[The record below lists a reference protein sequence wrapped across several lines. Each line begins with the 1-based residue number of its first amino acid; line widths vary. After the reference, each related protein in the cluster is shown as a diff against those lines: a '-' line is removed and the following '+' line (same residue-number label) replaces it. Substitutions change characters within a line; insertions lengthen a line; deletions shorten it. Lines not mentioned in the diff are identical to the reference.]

1 MAVNRD
7 AEADRY
13 RRALADVPDA
23 ILLLDDNGVIVDAST
38 DAEDFLGYAMA
49 DVVGAS
55 AASFVHP
62 DDLDRCAYAL
72 LEETRNP
79 GWRAPALLVRIRNS
93 DGSFRD
99 IELLGHNRFD
109 DPDIGGLLVSM
120 RDVSGPGLGQR
131 VIAVGDYLYRTF
143 ETAASDGVC
152 IFDADGNRAYVSPS
166 ICQVLGYTTEELIAV
181 GASGLVVAEDLDLW
195 KHTVSA
201 ALRDPGH
208 PHRVECRL
216 HHKSRGPMWIETTVV
231 NLLEDPAVRGV
242 VTHIRDIDARRN
254 AEIDLHRQSRLDPL
268 TLLGNRMAL
277 MERLAVRSHGTRTL
291 LFADLDNFKQVNNR
305 FGHAEGDR
313 VLQLVGAAIATV
325 ADGAHFV
332 ARNGGDEFCLV
343 ADGLDDEKATDLANA
358 VRQVVLAAVSAHGVG
373 ISIGIGHIEASLDEG
388 DEHLL
393 AIADRD
399 MYRHKP
405 TGESPDAP
413 PVERRTRVR
422 EPLTVTN

>member
-1 MAVNRD
+1 MAVNRG
-7 AEADRY
+7 AEAHRY

-23 ILLLDDNGVIVDAST
+23 VFLLDDHGVIVDASP
-38 DAEDFLGYAMA
+38 DAEDFLGYALS

-55 AASFVHP
+55 AASFIHP
-62 DDLDRCAYAL
+62 DDLDRCAHAL
-72 LEETRNP
+72 LQETRDP
-79 GWRAPALLVRIRNS
+79 GWRAPALVVRVRNS
-93 DGSFRD
+93 DGSYRD

-109 DPDIGGLLVSM
+109 DPGIAGLLVSM

-166 ICQVLGYTTEELIAV
+166 LCQVLGYTTEELVAI
-181 GASGLVVAEDLDLW
+181 GASGLVVPEDLHLW

-201 ALRDPGH
+201 ALRAPGH
-208 PHRVECRL
+208 PQRVECRL

-231 NLLEDPAVRGV
+231 NLLDDPAVRGV
-242 VTHIRDIDARRN
+242 VTHIRDIDTRRN
-254 AEIDLHRQSRLDPL
+254 AEIELHRQARLDPL
-268 TLLGNRMAL
+268 TLLGNRTAL
-277 MERLAVRSHGTRTL
+277 MERLAMRSHGTRTL
-291 LFADLDNFKQVNNR
+291 LFADLDNFKQVNDR
-305 FGHAEGDR
+305 FGHARGDR
-313 VLQLVGAAIATV
+313 VLQAVGEAIATV

-343 ADGLDDEKATDLANA
+343 ADGLDEAKVADLANA

-373 ISIGIGHIEASLDEG
+373 ISIGIGHIEASRDGG

-393 AIADRD
+393 AVADRD
-399 MYRHKP
+399 MYRNKP
-405 TGESPDAP
+405 MDGGPDGP
-413 PVERRTRVR
+413 PIERRSRAR
-422 EPLTVTN
+422 EPLTVPS

>member
-7 AEADRY
+7 AEAHRY

-23 ILLLDDNGVIVDAST
+23 ILLLDENGVILDAST
-38 DAEDFLGYAMA
+38 DAEVFLGYALSE
-49 DVVGAS
+49 VVGAS

-62 DDLDRCAYAL
+62 DDLDRCAHAL
-72 LEETRNP
+72 LQETRDP
-79 GWRAPALLVRIRNS
+79 AWRAPALLVRIRNS
-93 DGSFRD
+93 DGSYRD

-109 DPDIGGLLVSM
+109 DPDIGGLLVSL

-131 VIAVGDYLYRTF
+131 VIAVGDFLYRTF

-166 ICQVLGYTTEELIAV
+166 ICQVLGYTTDELIAV
-181 GASGLVVAEDLDLW
+181 GASGLVVPEDLHLW

-216 HHKSRGPMWIETTVV
+216 HHKTRGPMWIETTVV
-231 NLLEDPAVRGV
+231 NLLDDPAVRGV

-254 AEIDLHRQSRLDPL
+254 AEIDLHRQARLDPL
-268 TLLGNRMAL
+268 TSLGNRTAL
-277 MERLAVRSHGTRTL
+277 MERLSARSPGSRTL
-291 LFADLDNFKQVNNR
+291 LFADLDNFKQVNDR
-305 FGHAEGDR
+305 FGHAQGDR

-325 ADGAHFV
+325 ADGAYFV
-332 ARNGGDEFCLV
+332 ARNGGDEFCLI
-343 ADGLDDEKATDLANA
+343 ADGLDEEMAEDLATA
-358 VRQVVLAAVSAHGVG
+358 VRRAVLAAVSAHGVG
-373 ISIGIGHIEASLDEG
+373 ISIGIGHIEASRAEG

-393 AIADRD
+393 ALADRN
-399 MYRHKP
+399 MYRNKP
-405 TGESPDAP
+405 TADGPDAP

-422 EPLTVTN
+422 EPLSVPN